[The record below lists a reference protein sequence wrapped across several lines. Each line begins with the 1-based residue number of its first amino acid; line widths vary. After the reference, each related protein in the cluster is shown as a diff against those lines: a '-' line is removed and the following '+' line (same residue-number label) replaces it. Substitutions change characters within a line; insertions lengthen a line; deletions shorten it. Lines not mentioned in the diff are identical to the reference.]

1 MQFSMY
7 DSVFAHWKEN
17 NISIILF
24 KFLMVHIYCFLASL
38 EFYDAR
44 TFFELHP
51 DISYKQQVPVDFVV
65 SSVCERLFFG
75 HLRAKVKHF
84 HRLRPW
90 DERFIYASY

>member
-1 MQFSMY
+1 MVESFSL
-7 DSVFAHWKEN
+7 H
-17 NISIILF
+17 LT
-24 KFLMVHIYCFLASL
+24 LQL
-38 EFYDAR
+38 EFNVAR

-51 DISYKQQVPVDFVV
+51 DNSYKQQVPVDFVV
-65 SSVCERLFFG
+65 SGVCERLFFG

>member
-7 DSVFAHWKEN
+7 DSVFTHWKEN

-24 KFLMVHIYCFLASL
+24 KFLMVESFSLYLTLQL
-38 EFYDAR
+38 EFNVAR

-51 DISYKQQVPVDFVV
+51 DNFYKQQIPVDFVV
-65 SSVCERLFFG
+65 SGVCERLFFG

-84 HRLRPW
+84 QRLRPW
-90 DERFIYASY
+90 EC